1 MTPLFI
7 RRTLMGLAVV
17 CLMPISPQG
26 YSDTLLDIYELA
38 LQNDA
43 QLRAQEAQYLAN
55 LETEN
60 LALSALLPQVNAG
73 YSISGNV
80 NETVS
85 PQIVGFEGDPNTGA
99 TIPIIADGFNKR
111 DTETEGWNVALAQPL
126 FDLSAWYNLQSGQE
140 FSKQAEAE
148 FAAATQNLIVR
159 TVDAYLTVLRAQD
172 NLAAASAA
180 ERAFS
185 RQLEQTQ
192 QRFEVGLIAIT
203 DVYEAE
209 AARDLAEVQRIV
221 EENNVA
227 VAKERLSILTGQTH
241 GELFRLSENFEAQ
254 PPAPADRAAWVKLAL
269 DNNYDLAAARYA
281 EESARQSAKA
291 SSMGHAPTV
300 TASYQYSDTD
310 TDGSQ
315 ISEPRQLFQIQPD
328 SQDTREVWE
337 VRLNVPI
344 FQGGRL
350 HAQRRQAAQQHI
362 VATESRVNLE
372 RTTIT
377 NARSLHMTVKS
388 DAARVRARKQSI
400 RSAQSALD
408 ATEAGYDVGTRNIV
422 DVLNAQNLLYTSL
435 RDYANARYDYV
446 VNLLR
451 LKENSGTLSPDDV
464 ARLDAALIPPPA
476 ASATETQDATDSTT
490 P

>member
-1 MTPLFI
+1 MTPPLL
-7 RRTLMGLAVV
+7 RRTLVGIAVLC
-17 CLMPISPQG
+17 CLPLSLPAV
-26 YSDTLLDIYELA
+26 SDTLLDIYELA

-55 LETEN
+55 LENEN
-60 LALSALLPQVNAG
+60 VALSALLPQINAG
-73 YSISGNV
+73 YGISGRDT
-80 NETVS
+80 ESVS
-85 PQIVGFEGDPNTGA
+85 PQIVGFDPTGQ
-99 TIPIIADGFNKR
+99 PIIAQGTLNR
-111 DTETEGWNVALAQPL
+111 DTETEGWDFALAQPL
-126 FDLSAWYNLQSGQE
+126 FDLSAWYNLQSGEE

-159 TVDAYLTVLRAQD
+159 TVEAYLGVLRAQD
-172 NLAAASAA
+172 NLAAAVAA

-209 AARDLAEVQRIV
+209 AARDLSEVQRIV

-227 VAKERLSILTGQTH
+227 VAKERLSILTGQSH
-241 GELFRLSENFEAQ
+241 GDLYRLSEDFDAQ
-254 PPAPADRAAWVKLAL
+254 PPTPTDRAAWVKFAL
-269 DNNYDLAAARYA
+269 DGNYDLAAARYA

-291 SSMGHAPTV
+291 SAMEHAPTV
-300 TASYQYSDTD
+300 TASYQYSDTEL
-310 TDGSQ
+310 DGTQS
-315 ISEPRQLFQIQPD
+315 SEPRQLFQIQPD
-328 SQDTREVWE
+328 SQDTQEIWE
-337 VRLNVPI
+337 IRLNVPI
-344 FQGGRL
+344 YQGGRL

-362 VATESRVNLE
+362 AAMESRVNLE

-377 NARSLHMTVKS
+377 NARSLHMTVVS
-388 DAARVRARKQSI
+388 DAARVKARKQSI

-422 DVLNAQNLLYTSL
+422 DVLNAQNLLFTSL

-451 LKENSGTLSPDDV
+451 LKENAGNLSPDDV
-464 ARLDAALIPPPA
+464 ARLDSALIPPPPPA
-476 ASATETQDATDSTT
+476 ASGASAPT

>member
-1 MTPLFI
+1 MTPPLF
-7 RRTLMGLAVV
+7 RRTLKGLAAV
-17 CLMPISPQG
+17 CIASISPSG
-26 YSDTLLDIYELA
+26 FADTLLDIYELA

-43 QLRAQEAQYLAN
+43 QLRSQEATYLAN
-55 LETEN
+55 LETEKV
-60 LALSALLPQVNAG
+60 ALSALLPQVNAG
-73 YSISGNV
+73 YGISGNV
-80 NETVS
+80 NETIS
-85 PQIVGFEGDPNTGA
+85 PQIVGFEGDPNSGQA
-99 TIPIIADGFNKR
+99 VPIVADGFNKF
-111 DTETEGWNVALAQPL
+111 DTETKGWDIALAQPL
-126 FDLSAWYNLQSGQE
+126 FDLSAWYNLQAGEE

-148 FAAATQNLIVR
+148 FASATQNLIVR
-159 TVDAYLTVLRAQD
+159 TVEAYLGVLRAQD
-172 NLAAASAA
+172 NLAAALAA

-227 VAKERLSILTGQTH
+227 VAKERLSILTGQSH
-241 GELFRLSENFEAQ
+241 GDLYLLSEDFEAQ
-254 PPAPADRAAWVKLAL
+254 PPTPADRASWVEFALAG
-269 DNNYDLAAARYA
+269 NYDLAAARYA

-291 SSMGHAPTV
+291 SAMEHAPTV

-310 TDGSQ
+310 TEGTRTAD
-315 ISEPRQLFQIQPD
+315 PRPLFIVQPQSD
-328 SQDTREVWE
+328 DTREVWQ
-337 VRLNVPI
+337 VRLDVPI
-344 FQGGRL
+344 FQGGRV

-362 VATESRVNLE
+362 AAMESRVNLE
-372 RTTIT
+372 RTTVT
-377 NARSLHMTVKS
+377 NARSLHMTVVS
-388 DAARVRARKQSI
+388 DAARVKARKQSI

-422 DVLNAQNLLYTSL
+422 DVLNAQNLLFTSL

-451 LKENSGTLSPDDV
+451 LKENAGTLSPDDV
-464 ARLDAALIPPPA
+464 ARLNSALVPPPTPS
-476 ASATETQDATDSTT
+476 ASGSQES

>member
-7 RRTLMGLAVV
+7 RRTLLGLAVAV
-17 CLMPISPQG
+17 LMPISSQS

-60 LALSALLPQVNAG
+60 LALSALLPQVSAG

-85 PQIVGFEGDPNTGA
+85 PQIVGFDGDPSTGQ
-99 TIPIIADGFNKR
+99 TVPIIADGFNKR

-159 TVDAYLTVLRAQD
+159 TVDAYLAVLRAQD

-241 GELFRLSENFEAQ
+241 GDLFRLSEDFEAQ
-254 PPAPADRAAWVKLAL
+254 PPAPADRAAWVKFA
-269 DNNYDLAAARYA
+269 
-281 EESARQSAKA
+281 
-291 SSMGHAPTV
+291 
-300 TASYQYSDTD
+300 
-310 TDGSQ
+310 
-315 ISEPRQLFQIQPD
+315 
-328 SQDTREVWE
+328 
-337 VRLNVPI
+337 
-344 FQGGRL
+344 
-350 HAQRRQAAQQHI
+350 
-362 VATESRVNLE
+362 
-372 RTTIT
+372 
-377 NARSLHMTVKS
+377 
-388 DAARVRARKQSI
+388 
-400 RSAQSALD
+400 
-408 ATEAGYDVGTRNIV
+408 
-422 DVLNAQNLLYTSL
+422 
-435 RDYANARYDYV
+435 
-446 VNLLR
+446 
-451 LKENSGTLSPDDV
+451 
-464 ARLDAALIPPPA
+464 
-476 ASATETQDATDSTT
+476 
-490 P
+490 

>member
-1 MTPLFI
+1 MTPPLF
-7 RRTLMGLAVV
+7 RQTLAGLAAV
-17 CLMPISPQG
+17 CLVSFSSPG
-26 YSDTLLDIYELA
+26 VTDTLLDIYELA

-43 QLRAQEAQYLAN
+43 QLRAQEATYLAN
-55 LETEN
+55 LENEKV
-60 LALSALLPQVNAG
+60 ALSALLPQVNAG
-73 YSISGNV
+73 YGITGNI

-85 PQIVGFEGDPNTGA
+85 PQIVGFEGDPSGGQA
-99 TIPIIADGFNKR
+99 VPIVADGYNKF
-111 DTETEGWNVALAQPL
+111 DTETKGWDIALAQPL
-126 FDLSAWYNLQSGQE
+126 FDLSAWYNLQAGEE

-148 FAAATQNLIVR
+148 FASAAQNLIVR
-159 TVDAYLTVLRAQD
+159 TVEAYLGVLRAQD

-227 VAKERLSILTGQTH
+227 VAKERLSILTGQSN
-241 GELFRLSENFEAQ
+241 GQLYLLSEDFDAK
-254 PPAPADRAAWVKLAL
+254 PPTPTDRAAWVEFAL
-269 DNNYDLAAARYA
+269 EGNYDLAAARYA

-291 SSMGHAPTV
+291 SAMEHAPTV

-310 TDGSQ
+310 TEGTRTAD
-315 ISEPRQLFQIQPD
+315 PRPLFLVQPQSD
-328 SQDTREVWE
+328 DTSEVWQ
-337 VRLNVPI
+337 VRLDVPI

-362 VATESRVNLE
+362 AAMESRVNLE
-372 RTTIT
+372 RTTVT
-377 NARSLHMTVKS
+377 NARSLHMTVVS
-388 DAARVRARKQSI
+388 DAARVKARKQSI

-451 LKENSGTLSPDDV
+451 LKENAGTLSPDDV
-464 ARLDAALIPPPA
+464 ARLNSALVPPPTPS
-476 ASATETQDATDSTT
+476 ASSSEAT